1 MNENVRELIAFSCAI
16 LIFVGAL
23 SMAVNYY
30 QSSAGLLNALVL
42 DTRRQDRTIHENF
55 EITAPPTI
63 KGADIVSMLTHL
75 KDSNVAI
82 EVDGYSFLPEM
93 ELEDMPVSFI
103 NVNRMYVP
111 EHNRDASGRLLRIQ
125 YR

>member
-30 QSSAGLLNALVL
+30 QHSSKLLNALL
-42 DTRRQDRTIHENF
+42 IDTGRQDRTTQETL
-55 EITAPPTI
+55 EITAPLTT
-63 KGADIVSMLTHL
+63 KGTDIVSMLTQL
-75 KDSNVAI
+75 KDSNVVI
-82 EVDGYSFLPEM
+82 EVDGYSFLPNM
-93 ELEDMPVSFI
+93 DLEDMPVHFI
-103 NVNRMYVP
+103 NVHRMYVP
-111 EHNRDASGRLLRIQ
+111 KHNRDAFGRLLRIQ